1 MDHSFV
7 FVRYPVVTV
16 DNIIG
21 HVVAP
26 IDRLEESAQELGLDR
41 SDFSSVV
48 TNEAGTITLV
58 TVIEQ
63 EFS

>member
-1 MDHSFV
+1 MDHSFI
-7 FVRYPVVTV
+7 FVRYPVVTM
-16 DNIIG
+16 DSIIG

-26 IDRLEESAQELGLDR
+26 IDRLEESAKELGLDSSNFR
-41 SDFSSVV
+41 SVV

-58 TVIEQ
+58 TVIEE

>member
-7 FVRYPVVTV
+7 FVRYPVATV

-26 IDRLEESAQELGLDR
+26 IDRLEESAKELGLG
-41 SDFSSVV
+41 SSNFGSVA

-58 TVIEQ
+58 TVIEE
-63 EFS
+63 EFG